1 VKDDFPDSAVARV
14 ALFEAL
20 AISRPNLNVP
30 NLCYLRAQCALLD
43 HAIC

>member
-1 VKDDFPDSAVARV
+1 MKDDCPDSVLARV

-20 AISRPNLNVP
+20 AISRPNLNVLK
-30 NLCYLRAQCALLD
+30 LCYLRAQCALLD